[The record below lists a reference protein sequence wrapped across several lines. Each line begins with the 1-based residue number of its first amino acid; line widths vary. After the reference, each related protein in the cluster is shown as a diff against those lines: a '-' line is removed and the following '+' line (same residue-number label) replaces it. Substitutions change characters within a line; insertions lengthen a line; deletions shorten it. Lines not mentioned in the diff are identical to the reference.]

1 MQEKKEYGSVKEIKQ
16 SIYNNEYWDNYFN
29 SAPEGVKKRE
39 RRWILDHPGDSRF
52 SLNYASYRSAI
63 ANRRFTEWVMACAS
77 KVS

>member
-1 MQEKKEYGSVKEIKQ
+1 MV
-16 SIYNNEYWDNYFN
+16 SIIITGFLFGKMREPRIVRQIAPL